1 MLGFAQSTLIY
12 KIYLGKW
19 SIAILFNRKF
29 GRYRFIANIKE
40 KLDERSSSNKSANLF
55 TLIDFE
61 KWFLETFVPI
71 AIFFA

>member
-19 SIAILFNRKF
+19 SIAILFHRKF